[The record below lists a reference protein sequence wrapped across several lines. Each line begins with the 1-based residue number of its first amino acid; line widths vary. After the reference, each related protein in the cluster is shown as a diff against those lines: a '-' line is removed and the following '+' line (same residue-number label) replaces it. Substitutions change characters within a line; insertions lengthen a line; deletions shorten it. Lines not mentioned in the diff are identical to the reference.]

1 MSKLTEAIDANRKK
15 RATGAPE
22 PRQSGGTSTLT
33 GAIDRA
39 RRGERVERTT
49 GPSGT
54 ARGAIPT
61 RHSMVSS
68 WMEER
73 EQARERR
80 RAAEDPLAGL
90 EQAARDRVRA
100 QYEERVSALDR
111 LRGQAE
117 EAERDRNWASAI
129 GSTGTRAGLLDRVR
143 PDRAEELA
151 GAAGRYD
158 DLRRQISQL
167 EQEVQRGKDQQ
178 TWMRYQDYLTT
189 EDFDQ
194 YSAQGAAIEN
204 PTQKEAEGYA
214 NIFGWRPGAKDVGN
228 IVTYSRDNWESILE
242 GEADRQQMVGRS
254 LYHYMTQDEVGIYN
268 YLLAK
273 EGEASAQE
281 FLDFLEDPLNARYGT
296 QMGEAVRGIDN
307 DLVRGI
313 ATGAFAV
320 GGGLDNAA
328 SGLQQFVTDER
339 LPTSAAQYGS
349 QYVREDLG
357 DTGPEILGQSL
368 GQAAYDVLYTTA
380 NMAPSI
386 LASSVLGGLGVP
398 ARAAQGLGALTMGA
412 SASGNAYGRALAEGK
427 TEDAARNYSLLIGAS
442 EAGLQYI
449 LGGIG
454 KLGGLVTGRTA
465 EATLQNIDNALL
477 RAAADIGIR
486 MAGEGTEEY
495 LQEILEPALRNL
507 ILDENNE
514 IKLVSEDAAYSFLL
528 GALTAGLFESP
539 GAVRGQL
546 MAGRTGGGD
555 AQAGPA
561 VSEQTATEQAAPRAD
576 LLSRAAEQ
584 AGERGSISGKM
595 ADRILSDQEA
605 MEALTQAAGEVVQE
619 GMTQSQRRAAVKE
632 AVNQLAGQRSGTAE
646 SGQRQAGSQ
655 RPDTPIGPY
664 EGAGRQTDAEVLRS
678 ISQVRRAATA
688 LGENGSRALTA
699 SYDEAVASQYTP
711 EQVVEGFY
719 RVYNAALEGKDPPR
733 VNLPEQVRLAA
744 ESSGGL
750 DRVRA
755 EQAQYF
761 GEGAGLVR
769 DGTFQRA
776 NLSSR
781 DARRLDAL
789 AKALGVE
796 VRFAERV
803 DDGAGHGANAKY
815 ADGVITLAL
824 DAQDPVMTSVIHEA
838 VHRIRESD
846 PEAYTALADF
856 VQTNMSEEAMG
867 FATEGRGRLYG
878 TDSQDVLTEETVADA
893 FGRMLDG
900 ESLDALAEDK
910 RGVVQR
916 VLDVVRDIIA
926 AIRRALNGQNVTL
939 TQAQR
944 GEFQELE
951 GRLREMERTFREA
964 LDRAAGRAAGLNG
977 QQRGATMGTP
987 RYSIKD
993 LTEEERG
1000 AVLAYKSSDSYKL
1013 NAALRSGKTLTDA
1026 QQRMVEELDHALE
1039 KLPTHEGRVY
1049 RRLGF
1054 DLEGQE
1060 ALETFLAEHAAE
1072 AMVSYE
1078 AFTSSSTELNGYVVE
1093 DDLNVLLVLDSETG
1107 RDMSGLG
1114 NNFEYEVLF
1123 PRESNFVVERVDAD
1137 AQGRPIIYMREV
1149 TKNGVARFGGRLYS
1163 EERSQ
1168 TVQQVQEKE
1177 SEETVHVPSVPRL
1190 DSEGDADGRVS
1201 GLRAE
1206 GEDGTEVERYS
1217 RSNRE
1222 QLDAYIAQYGAIP
1235 RGERPYRQVQV
1246 PKRTSER
1253 QKVSQTVRTILE
1265 AGATP
1270 EEAVPTI
1277 EDLTAQGVFSYDP
1290 YSDKQAKA
1298 DAEAVIRDKGYATA
1312 LADWLKR
1319 VEKGE
1324 VSKGNTAEGW
1334 ALYNAAANA
1343 GDMQSA
1349 MTILT
1354 NMVEHQRNAAQAV
1367 QATRILKQLSPEAQ
1381 LYGVQR
1387 SARNLTE
1394 ELKGKYGKQA
1404 PDIRVDPELA
1414 EDFLNAKTD
1423 KQRERAM
1430 QALYRDI
1437 GRQMPSRFADK
1448 WNAWRYLAMLGNPR
1462 THVRNV
1468 VGNAFFAPVVA
1479 AKDLTA
1485 AAIESAADRV
1495 SGGGLGRS
1503 KALLGPGS
1511 RELLAA
1517 AWGDYANVEDQVL
1530 GSGKYSDSANVNRS
1544 IQEGRVIF
1552 RNKALE
1558 TARRANSRAL
1568 DLEDSWFS
1576 RPHYAYAL
1584 AQYAK
1589 ANHITAKQLKSG
1601 KGLDRARAYAIREAQ
1616 KATYR
1621 DTNAFSQMVSDL
1633 GRYRG
1638 NNPAKKGAS
1647 MVLEG
1652 ILPFRKT
1659 PANILVRGVEYSPLG
1674 LLKSLTYDLYQV
1686 KQGKMEAWEAI
1697 DGLSA
1702 GLTGTGLVGLGVLL
1716 AAEGL
1721 VRGAG
1726 AGDDEKKEFDELQ
1739 GHQAYALEAG
1749 GQSYTLDWLAP
1760 EALPF
1765 FVGVNLWEQTQA
1777 EKEDVTLSAMIQA
1790 VGNVSEPLLEMSC
1803 LQSLNDVFDAV
1814 GYASSEDLGALPS
1827 ILASAATSYLTQ
1839 AIPTLFGQMER
1850 TGQGER
1856 MTTYTEKNAFL
1867 TPDMQYTLGRASGR
1881 IPGLDYQQIPYID
1894 AWGRTEGTGGAA
1906 ARAADNFLN
1915 PAYRSV
1921 IETSPME
1928 AELERLYEQTG
1939 EAGVLPSRAAK
1950 YFTVDG
1956 ERKDLTA
1963 QEYVKY
1969 AQQRGQTAYRILSSL
1984 TASAAYLQ
1992 APEETQ
1998 VEMVEEA
2005 YTYADQTAKAAVSS
2019 YEPDGWV
2026 KKAQK
2031 AARAKIPETQYIALY
2046 VQQKE
2051 LSSLKDQEGETIP
2064 NSLSLQVMELV
2075 YSVKGLNG
2083 EQRQQ
2088 LFEDFGVGKSVRHYN
2103 QTLVKKKLE
2112 AMRQQAQ

>member
-1 MSKLTEAIDANRKK
+1 MPTVRERLEWARNAAKEDDKNNVD
-15 RATGAPE
+15 RATGGVQGRLASA
-22 PRQSGGTSTLT
+22 RVRAQAQDSGLSEL
-33 GAIDRA
+33 
-39 RRGERVERTT
+39 
-49 GPSGT
+49 
-54 ARGAIPT
+54 
-61 RHSMVSS
+61 
-68 WMEER
+68 
-73 EQARERR
+73 QK
-80 RAAEDPLAGL
+80 AA
-90 EQAARDRVRA
+90 QDRVRA

-117 EAERDRNWASAI
+117 TAERERNWASAI
-129 GSTGTRAGLLDRVR
+129 GSTGTRAGLLARVR

-151 GAAGRYD
+151 GAGERYN
-158 DLRRQISQL
+158 DLRRQEDALEDEIREMTGTREANLFDLTIGSVMRGYQNSRYGEELYDEMYGRENESEQL
-167 EQEVQRGKDQQ
+167 RELLGSERFNFEADGRLASTVSSAAEQLGQWARQVTNPLSLAAAGTGAVGAAVAGQAGPQVLAPEEIVTVPGAFFAGLGAGAAASNYKIEAGLAYQEMLDSGVSADTAKIFATGVGAVNAALEFAQLDDLTKSFRILQRTGANDDIASRIASELARRGVDVAKETGQEVAQEGVTIAGTQFASQADRGE
-178 TWMRYQDYLTT
+178 WAYNT
-189 EDFDQ
+189 EDVMDRLGETALS
-194 YSAQGAAIEN
+194 SAL
-204 PTQKEAEGYA
+204 T
-214 NIFGWRPGAKDVGN
+214 FGLMNVPG
-228 IVTYSRDNWESILE
+228 
-242 GEADRQQMVGRS
+242 
-254 LYHYMTQDEVGIYN
+254 GIYN
-268 YLLAK
+268 
-273 EGEASAQE
+273 
-281 FLDFLEDPLNARYGT
+281 
-296 QMGEAVRGIDN
+296 V
-307 DLVRGI
+307 
-313 ATGAFAV
+313 V
-320 GGGLDNAA
+320 G
-328 SGLQQFVTDER
+328 
-339 LPTSAAQYGS
+339 
-349 QYVREDLG
+349 
-357 DTGPEILGQSL
+357 
-368 GQAAYDVLYTTA
+368 
-380 NMAPSI
+380 
-386 LASSVLGGLGVP
+386 
-398 ARAAQGLGALTMGA
+398 
-412 SASGNAYGRALAEGK
+412 
-427 TEDAARNYSLLIGAS
+427 RNG
-442 EAGLQYI
+442 
-449 LGGIG
+449 
-454 KLGGLVTGRTA
+454 
-465 EATLQNIDNALL
+465 
-477 RAAADIGIR
+477 
-486 MAGEGTEEY
+486 
-495 LQEILEPALRNL
+495 
-507 ILDENNE
+507 
-514 IKLVSEDAAYSFLL
+514 
-528 GALTAGLFESP
+528 
-539 GAVRGQL
+539 
-546 MAGRTGGGD
+546 

-561 VSEQTATEQAAPRAD
+561 VSEQATVEQPAAEQAAPQAD
-576 LLSRAAEQ
+576 LLSQAAEQ
-584 AGERGSISGKM
+584 AGARGSISGKM

-655 RPDTPIGPY
+655 RPDNPVGPY

-678 ISQVRRAATA
+678 ISQVHRAATA
-688 LGENGSRALTA
+688 LGENGSRALRA
-699 SYDEAVASQYTP
+699 AYDEAVASQYTP

-733 VNLPEQVRLAA
+733 VNLPEQVWLAA

-856 VQTNMSEEAMG
+856 AQTNMSEEAMG

-944 GEFQELE
+944 AEFQDLE

-977 QQRGATMGTP
+977 QQRDATMGTEK
-987 RYSIKD
+987 YSMKEDGLNGSEGVQQKD
-993 LTEEERG
+993 EGGLRRNDSRTEERNRG
-1000 AVLAYKSSDSYKL
+1000 RNSED
-1013 NAALRSGKTLTDA
+1013 G
-1026 QQRMVEELDHALE
+1026 
-1039 KLPTHEGRVY
+1039 EGRTVPTGERY
-1049 RRLGF
+1049 GGVDPAFGQKPIRAWTSKGLVVPQ
-1054 DLEGQE
+1054 EGS
-1060 ALETFLAEHAAE
+1060 LAEAEQRAAVEYGVPSFVVSDAVWEQNKKTAPAFSAGGQIYLRETLPEEGRGTYVPHEVTHVMKQVGYGPYLNFTDRVPDMLDLSSVTTHQLLYGVGKHRGIDPLNMTEDQAGILYDEVNATIYGSIAAGDEASLSFVRPAFYDFDAYAAE
-1072 AMVSYE
+1072 LTAIH
-1078 AFTSSSTELNGYVVE
+1078 
-1093 DDLNVLLVLDSETG
+1093 
-1107 RDMSGLG
+1107 
-1114 NNFEYEVLF
+1114 
-1123 PRESNFVVERVDAD
+1123 ERFK
-1137 AQGRPIIYMREV
+1137 QENR
-1149 TKNGVARFGGRLYS
+1149 GG
-1163 EERSQ
+1163 
-1168 TVQQVQEKE
+1168 T
-1177 SEETVHVPSVPRL
+1177 
-1190 DSEGDADGRVS
+1190 
-1201 GLRAE
+1201 
-1206 GEDGTEVERYS
+1206 RYS

-1277 EDLTAQGVFSYDP
+1277 EDLTARGVFSYDP

-1414 EDFLNAKTD
+1414 EDFLSAKTD

-1517 AWGDYANVEDQVL
+1517 AWGDYTNVEDQVL
-1530 GSGKYSDSANVNRS
+1530 GSGKYSDSANANRS

-1881 IPGLDYQQIPYID
+1881 IPGWDYQQIPYID

-1939 EAGVLPSRAAK
+1939 EAGALPSRAAK

-1956 ERKDLTA
+1956 ERKDLNA

-2019 YEPDGWV
+2019 YEPEGWV

-2046 VQQKE
+2046 VQQKSIE
-2051 LSSLKDQEGETIP
+2051 SLKDRDGETIP
-2064 NSLSLQVMELV
+2064 NSKSLLIMELV
-2075 YSVKGLNG
+2075 YSVKGLSG

>member
-1 MSKLTEAIDANRKK
+1 MADSFTSGYLKK
-15 RATGAPE
+15 KKELSSGA
-22 PRQSGGTSTLT
+22 GG
-33 GAIDRA
+33 
-39 RRGERVERTT
+39 RT
-49 GPSGT
+49 
-54 ARGAIPT
+54 AVPT
-61 RHSMVSS
+61 RRSMTTA
-68 WMEER
+68 WMNNMQQDR
-73 EQARERR
+73 EQAR
-80 RAAEDPLAGL
+80 
-90 EQAARDRVRA
+90 AARAQAQDSGLSELQKAAQDRVRA
-100 QYEERVSALDR
+100 QYEERVSALER

-117 EAERDRNWASAI
+117 EAERERNWASAI

-158 DLRRQISQL
+158 DLRRQIAQL

-178 TWMRYQDYLTT
+178 TWMRYQDYLTA

-254 LYHYMTQDEVGIYN
+254 LYHYMTEDEVGIYN
-268 YLLAK
+268 YLLTK

-328 SGLQQFVTDER
+328 SGLQQFMTDDR

-412 SASGNAYGRALAEGK
+412 SASGSAYGRALAEGK

-555 AQAGPA
+555 AQLGPA
-561 VSEQTATEQAAPRAD
+561 AAEQAD
-576 LLSRAAEQ
+576 LLRQAAEQ
-584 AGERGSISGKM
+584 AGARGSISGKM

-646 SGQRQAGSQ
+646 NSQRQTGSQ
-655 RPDTPIGPY
+655 RPDGGIGPF
-664 EGAGRQTDAEVLRS
+664 EDAGRQTDAEVLRS

-688 LGENGSRALTA
+688 LGENGSRALRA
-699 SYDEAVASQYTP
+699 AYDEAVASQYTP

-733 VNLPEQVRLAA
+733 VNLPEQVWLAA

-926 AIRRALNGQNVTL
+926 AIRRALNGQDVTL

-944 GEFQELE
+944 GEFQDLE

-977 QQRGATMGTP
+977 QQRDATMGTEK
-987 RYSIKD
+987 YSMKED
-993 LTEEERG
+993 EGHGRTREAGPEEAVHRFYEEADRRG
-1000 AVLAYKSSDSYKL
+1000 
-1013 NAALRSGKTLTDA
+1013 
-1026 QQRMVEELDHALE
+1026 
-1039 KLPTHEGRVY
+1039 
-1049 RRLGF
+1049 
-1054 DLEGQE
+1054 
-1060 ALETFLAEHAAE
+1060 
-1072 AMVSYE
+1072 
-1078 AFTSSSTELNGYVVE
+1078 
-1093 DDLNVLLVLDSETG
+1093 
-1107 RDMSGLG
+1107 
-1114 NNFEYEVLF
+1114 
-1123 PRESNFVVERVDAD
+1123 
-1137 AQGRPIIYMREV
+1137 
-1149 TKNGVARFGGRLYS
+1149 
-1163 EERSQ
+1163 Q
-1168 TVQQVQEKE
+1168 TVRVFQRNGDE
-1177 SEETVHVPSVPRL
+1177 SRGTVPRL
-1190 DSEGDADGRVS
+1190 GRFTEVS
-1201 GLRAE
+1201 GSETSEIAAQTKAELEALGVPAFIHKGDLEVMNGRGETLAAREDAATINRAAVGIANNIQISPME
-1206 GEDGTEVERYS
+1206 TAGHEAYHFWKSRSSRPDYTTLVMNEVRWTGQAFSELYDHINDRYFENNFDMDDPAQYQVFEEELVAYISGRIHNGEDLSGLLDDFPAVKAAWERLVEENRGGTRYS

-1530 GSGKYSDSANVNRS
+1530 GGGKYSDSANANRY

-1576 RPHYAYAL
+1576 KPHYAYAL

-1726 AGDDEKKEFDELQ
+1726 EGDDNEREFDELQ

-1850 TGQGER
+1850 TGQGDR

-1881 IPGLDYQQIPYID
+1881 IPGWDYQQIPYID

-2019 YEPDGWV
+2019 YEPEGWV

-2046 VQQKE
+2046 VQQKSIE
-2051 LSSLKDQEGETIP
+2051 SLKDRDGETIP
-2064 NSLSLQVMELV
+2064 NSKSLLIMELV
-2075 YSVKGLNG
+2075 YSVKGLSG

-2103 QTLVKKKLE
+2103 QTLVKQKLE

>member
-1 MSKLTEAIDANRKK
+1 M
-15 RATGAPE
+15 
-22 PRQSGGTSTLT
+22 
-33 GAIDRA
+33 
-39 RRGERVERTT
+39 
-49 GPSGT
+49 
-54 ARGAIPT
+54 
-61 RHSMVSS
+61 
-68 WMEER
+68 
-73 EQARERR
+73 
-80 RAAEDPLAGL
+80 
-90 EQAARDRVRA
+90 
-100 QYEERVSALDR
+100 
-111 LRGQAE
+111 
-117 EAERDRNWASAI
+117 
-129 GSTGTRAGLLDRVR
+129 
-143 PDRAEELA
+143 
-151 GAAGRYD
+151 
-158 DLRRQISQL
+158 
-167 EQEVQRGKDQQ
+167 
-178 TWMRYQDYLTT
+178 
-189 EDFDQ
+189 
-194 YSAQGAAIEN
+194 
-204 PTQKEAEGYA
+204 
-214 NIFGWRPGAKDVGN
+214 
-228 IVTYSRDNWESILE
+228 
-242 GEADRQQMVGRS
+242 
-254 LYHYMTQDEVGIYN
+254 
-268 YLLAK
+268 
-273 EGEASAQE
+273 
-281 FLDFLEDPLNARYGT
+281 
-296 QMGEAVRGIDN
+296 
-307 DLVRGI
+307 
-313 ATGAFAV
+313 
-320 GGGLDNAA
+320 
-328 SGLQQFVTDER
+328 
-339 LPTSAAQYGS
+339 
-349 QYVREDLG
+349 
-357 DTGPEILGQSL
+357 
-368 GQAAYDVLYTTA
+368 
-380 NMAPSI
+380 
-386 LASSVLGGLGVP
+386 
-398 ARAAQGLGALTMGA
+398 
-412 SASGNAYGRALAEGK
+412 
-427 TEDAARNYSLLIGAS
+427 
-442 EAGLQYI
+442 
-449 LGGIG
+449 
-454 KLGGLVTGRTA
+454 TGRTA

-514 IKLVSEDAAYSFLL
+514 IKLVSENAAYSFLL

-546 MAGRTGGGD
+546 VAGRTGGGD
-555 AQAGPA
+555 AQVGPA
-561 VSEQTATEQAAPRAD
+561 VSEQTAAEQPAPQAD
-576 LLSRAAEQ
+576 LLRQAAEQ

-646 SGQRQAGSQ
+646 NSQ
-655 RPDTPIGPY
+655 RPDTPVRPY

-688 LGENGSRALTA
+688 LGENGSRALRA
-699 SYDEAVASQYTP
+699 AYDEAVASQYTP

-796 VRFAERV
+796 VRFAEGV

-944 GEFQELE
+944 GEFQDLE

-964 LDRAAGRAAGLNG
+964 LDRATGRAAGLNG
-977 QQRGATMGTP
+977 QRRDATMGTEK
-987 RYSIKD
+987 YSLKED
-993 LTEEERG
+993 EDRGRTREESKEDFLRRSHQEG
-1000 AVLAYKSSDSYKL
+1000 LEVIDGGKVSY
-1013 NAALRSGKTLTDA
+1013 AF
-1026 QQRMVEELDHALE
+1026 
-1039 KLPTHEGRVY
+1039 
-1049 RRLGF
+1049 RRLHLLPDGQTARQVQRE
-1054 DLEGQE
+1054 LEILGVPCFVKDGNVLKNDGHVTTALTVSQATTLGGIQVAIDKDVALPPKNVAGHEAFHFWGSQSTRSAYVEVLEDNLEFTSEAFLDFQSQVSDVLFGQE
-1060 ALETFLAEHAAE
+1060 ADLADAE
-1072 AMVSYE
+1072 QME
-1078 AFTSSSTELNGYVVE
+1078 RFTEELFAYLSGEIHEGAN
-1093 DDLNVLLVLDSETG
+1093 DDLLRPMFRDFDAVKAAWERLVEEN
-1107 RDMSGLG
+1107 R
-1114 NNFEYEVLF
+1114 
-1123 PRESNFVVERVDAD
+1123 
-1137 AQGRPIIYMREV
+1137 
-1149 TKNGVARFGGRLYS
+1149 GG
-1163 EERSQ
+1163 
-1168 TVQQVQEKE
+1168 T
-1177 SEETVHVPSVPRL
+1177 H
-1190 DSEGDADGRVS
+1190 
-1201 GLRAE
+1201 
-1206 GEDGTEVERYS
+1206 YS

-1277 EDLTAQGVFSYDP
+1277 EDLTARGVFSYDP

-1298 DAEAVIRDKGYATA
+1298 DAEAVIRNKGYATA

-1381 LYGVQR
+1381 LYGAQR

-1414 EDFLNAKTD
+1414 EDFLNAKTER
-1423 KQRERAM
+1423 QRERAM

-1485 AAIESAADRV
+1485 AVIESAADRV
-1495 SGGGLGRS
+1495 SGGELGRS

-1530 GSGKYSDSANVNRS
+1530 GSGKYSDSANANRS

-1576 RPHYAYAL
+1576 KPHYAYAL

-1726 AGDDEKKEFDELQ
+1726 EGDDNEREFDELQ

-1881 IPGLDYQQIPYID
+1881 IPGWDYQQIPYID
-1894 AWGRTEGTGGAA
+1894 AWGRTEGTGDAA

-1915 PAYRSV
+1915 PAYRSTV
-1921 IETSPME
+1921 ETSPME

-1956 ERKDLTA
+1956 ERKDLNA

-2019 YEPDGWV
+2019 YEPEGWV

-2046 VQQKE
+2046 VQQKG

-2075 YSVKGLNG
+2075 YSVKGLSG

>member
-1 MSKLTEAIDANRKK
+1 MERFTEELFAYLSGEIHEGANDDLLRPMFRDFDAVKAAWERLVEENR
-15 RATGAPE
+15 
-22 PRQSGGTSTLT
+22 GGT
-33 GAIDRA
+33 
-39 RRGERVERTT
+39 
-49 GPSGT
+49 
-54 ARGAIPT
+54 
-61 RHSMVSS
+61 H
-68 WMEER
+68 
-73 EQARERR
+73 
-80 RAAEDPLAGL
+80 
-90 EQAARDRVRA
+90 
-100 QYEERVSALDR
+100 
-111 LRGQAE
+111 
-117 EAERDRNWASAI
+117 
-129 GSTGTRAGLLDRVR
+129 
-143 PDRAEELA
+143 
-151 GAAGRYD
+151 
-158 DLRRQISQL
+158 
-167 EQEVQRGKDQQ
+167 
-178 TWMRYQDYLTT
+178 
-189 EDFDQ
+189 
-194 YSAQGAAIEN
+194 
-204 PTQKEAEGYA
+204 
-214 NIFGWRPGAKDVGN
+214 
-228 IVTYSRDNWESILE
+228 
-242 GEADRQQMVGRS
+242 
-254 LYHYMTQDEVGIYN
+254 
-268 YLLAK
+268 
-273 EGEASAQE
+273 
-281 FLDFLEDPLNARYGT
+281 
-296 QMGEAVRGIDN
+296 
-307 DLVRGI
+307 
-313 ATGAFAV
+313 
-320 GGGLDNAA
+320 
-328 SGLQQFVTDER
+328 
-339 LPTSAAQYGS
+339 
-349 QYVREDLG
+349 
-357 DTGPEILGQSL
+357 
-368 GQAAYDVLYTTA
+368 
-380 NMAPSI
+380 
-386 LASSVLGGLGVP
+386 
-398 ARAAQGLGALTMGA
+398 
-412 SASGNAYGRALAEGK
+412 
-427 TEDAARNYSLLIGAS
+427 
-442 EAGLQYI
+442 
-449 LGGIG
+449 
-454 KLGGLVTGRTA
+454 
-465 EATLQNIDNALL
+465 
-477 RAAADIGIR
+477 
-486 MAGEGTEEY
+486 
-495 LQEILEPALRNL
+495 
-507 ILDENNE
+507 
-514 IKLVSEDAAYSFLL
+514 
-528 GALTAGLFESP
+528 
-539 GAVRGQL
+539 
-546 MAGRTGGGD
+546 
-555 AQAGPA
+555 
-561 VSEQTATEQAAPRAD
+561 
-576 LLSRAAEQ
+576 
-584 AGERGSISGKM
+584 
-595 ADRILSDQEA
+595 
-605 MEALTQAAGEVVQE
+605 
-619 GMTQSQRRAAVKE
+619 
-632 AVNQLAGQRSGTAE
+632 
-646 SGQRQAGSQ
+646 
-655 RPDTPIGPY
+655 
-664 EGAGRQTDAEVLRS
+664 
-678 ISQVRRAATA
+678 
-688 LGENGSRALTA
+688 
-699 SYDEAVASQYTP
+699 
-711 EQVVEGFY
+711 
-719 RVYNAALEGKDPPR
+719 
-733 VNLPEQVRLAA
+733 
-744 ESSGGL
+744 
-750 DRVRA
+750 
-755 EQAQYF
+755 
-761 GEGAGLVR
+761 
-769 DGTFQRA
+769 
-776 NLSSR
+776 
-781 DARRLDAL
+781 
-789 AKALGVE
+789 
-796 VRFAERV
+796 
-803 DDGAGHGANAKY
+803 
-815 ADGVITLAL
+815 
-824 DAQDPVMTSVIHEA
+824 
-838 VHRIRESD
+838 
-846 PEAYTALADF
+846 
-856 VQTNMSEEAMG
+856 
-867 FATEGRGRLYG
+867 
-878 TDSQDVLTEETVADA
+878 
-893 FGRMLDG
+893 
-900 ESLDALAEDK
+900 
-910 RGVVQR
+910 
-916 VLDVVRDIIA
+916 
-926 AIRRALNGQNVTL
+926 
-939 TQAQR
+939 
-944 GEFQELE
+944 
-951 GRLREMERTFREA
+951 
-964 LDRAAGRAAGLNG
+964 
-977 QQRGATMGTP
+977 
-987 RYSIKD
+987 
-993 LTEEERG
+993 
-1000 AVLAYKSSDSYKL
+1000 
-1013 NAALRSGKTLTDA
+1013 
-1026 QQRMVEELDHALE
+1026 
-1039 KLPTHEGRVY
+1039 
-1049 RRLGF
+1049 
-1054 DLEGQE
+1054 
-1060 ALETFLAEHAAE
+1060 
-1072 AMVSYE
+1072 
-1078 AFTSSSTELNGYVVE
+1078 
-1093 DDLNVLLVLDSETG
+1093 
-1107 RDMSGLG
+1107 
-1114 NNFEYEVLF
+1114 
-1123 PRESNFVVERVDAD
+1123 
-1137 AQGRPIIYMREV
+1137 
-1149 TKNGVARFGGRLYS
+1149 
-1163 EERSQ
+1163 
-1168 TVQQVQEKE
+1168 
-1177 SEETVHVPSVPRL
+1177 
-1190 DSEGDADGRVS
+1190 
-1201 GLRAE
+1201 
-1206 GEDGTEVERYS
+1206 YS

-1298 DAEAVIRDKGYATA
+1298 DAEEVIRDKGYATA

-1334 ALYNAAANA
+1334 ALYNAAAND
-1343 GDMQSA
+1343 GDMKSA

-1381 LYGVQR
+1381 LYGAQR

-1414 EDFLNAKTD
+1414 EDFLNAKTER
-1423 KQRERAM
+1423 QRERAM

-1485 AAIESAADRV
+1485 AVIESAADRV
-1495 SGGGLGRS
+1495 SGGELGRS

-1530 GSGKYSDSANVNRS
+1530 GSGKYSDSANANRS

-1576 RPHYAYAL
+1576 KPHYAYAL

-1589 ANHITAKQLKSG
+1589 ANHITAKQIKSG

-1674 LLKSLTYDLYQV
+1674 LLKSLTYDLYRV

-1716 AAEGL
+1716 ASLGL
-1721 VRGAG
+1721 VRGADE
-1726 AGDDEKKEFDELQ
+1726 GDDNEREFDELQ
-1739 GHQAYALEAG
+1739 GRQAYALEAG

-1881 IPGLDYQQIPYID
+1881 IPGWDYQQIPYID

-1956 ERKDLTA
+1956 ERKDLNA

-1998 VEMVEEA
+1998 AEMVEEA

-2019 YEPDGWV
+2019 YEPEVWV

-2046 VQQKE
+2046 VQQKSIE
-2051 LSSLKDQEGETIP
+2051 SLKDRDGETIP

>member
-1 MSKLTEAIDANRKK
+1 MADSFTSGYLKK
-15 RATGAPE
+15 KKELSSGA
-22 PRQSGGTSTLT
+22 GG
-33 GAIDRA
+33 
-39 RRGERVERTT
+39 RT
-49 GPSGT
+49 
-54 ARGAIPT
+54 AVPT
-61 RHSMVSS
+61 RRSMTTT
-68 WMEER
+68 WMNNMQQDR
-73 EQARERR
+73 EQAR
-80 RAAEDPLAGL
+80 
-90 EQAARDRVRA
+90 AARAQAQDSGLSELQKAAQDRVRA
-100 QYEERVSALDR
+100 QYEERVSALER

-117 EAERDRNWASAI
+117 EAERERNWASAI

-178 TWMRYQDYLTT
+178 TWMRYQDYLTA

-254 LYHYMTQDEVGIYN
+254 LYHYMTEDEVGIYN

-328 SGLQQFVTDER
+328 SGLQQFVTDEG

-507 ILDENNE
+507 IFDENNE

-546 MAGRTGGGD
+546 VAGRAD

-561 VSEQTATEQAAPRAD
+561 VSEQTAAEQPAPQAD
-576 LLSRAAEQ
+576 LLRQAAEQ

-605 MEALTQAAGEVVQE
+605 MEALTRAAGEVVQE

-632 AVNQLAGQRSGTAE
+632 AVNQLAGQRAGSAE
-646 SGQRQAGSQ
+646 NSQRQTGSQ
-655 RPDTPIGPY
+655 RPDTPVGPY

-699 SYDEAVASQYTP
+699 AYDEAVASQYTP

-750 DRVRA
+750 DQVRA

-878 TDSQDVLTEETVADA
+878 TDAQDVLTEETVADA

-944 GEFQELE
+944 AEFQDLE

-977 QQRGATMGTP
+977 QRRDATMGTEK
-987 RYSIKD
+987 YSMKED
-993 LTEEERG
+993 EGHGRREEGREDFKRRCLEEG
-1000 AVLAYKSSDSYKL
+1000 YQFLE
-1013 NAALRSGKTLTDA
+1013 RSGVGYGFRRAGHSSTDGHRGEITQEAQDTQRELTALGIPADIVDGPILRNSGGVTVTREVPQAVTVSRSHIFISKDA
-1026 QQRMVEELDHALE
+1026 TIPPRNIAGHEAFHLWENGVGRDAYIETVEDNLLFTSEVFQEFQSAVAEAHLGGEADLSDTKQADRLFEELFAYLSGEIHEGTNDDLLRPMFRDFDAVKAAWERLVEEN
-1039 KLPTHEGRVY
+1039 R
-1049 RRLGF
+1049 
-1054 DLEGQE
+1054 
-1060 ALETFLAEHAAE
+1060 
-1072 AMVSYE
+1072 
-1078 AFTSSSTELNGYVVE
+1078 
-1093 DDLNVLLVLDSETG
+1093 
-1107 RDMSGLG
+1107 
-1114 NNFEYEVLF
+1114 
-1123 PRESNFVVERVDAD
+1123 
-1137 AQGRPIIYMREV
+1137 
-1149 TKNGVARFGGRLYS
+1149 GG
-1163 EERSQ
+1163 
-1168 TVQQVQEKE
+1168 T
-1177 SEETVHVPSVPRL
+1177 
-1190 DSEGDADGRVS
+1190 
-1201 GLRAE
+1201 
-1206 GEDGTEVERYS
+1206 RYS

-1324 VSKGNTAEGW
+1324 VSKQNTAEGW

-1414 EDFLNAKTD
+1414 EDFLSAKTD

-1530 GSGKYSDSANVNRS
+1530 GGGKYSDSANANRY

-1716 AAEGL
+1716 ASLGL

-1881 IPGLDYQQIPYID
+1881 IPGWDYQQIPYID

-1956 ERKDLTA
+1956 ERKDLNA

-2019 YEPDGWV
+2019 YEPEGWV

-2046 VQQKE
+2046 VQQKG

-2064 NSLSLQVMELV
+2064 NSLSLQVMDLV
-2075 YSVKGLNG
+2075 YSVKGLSG

-2103 QTLVKKKLE
+2103 QTLVKQKLE